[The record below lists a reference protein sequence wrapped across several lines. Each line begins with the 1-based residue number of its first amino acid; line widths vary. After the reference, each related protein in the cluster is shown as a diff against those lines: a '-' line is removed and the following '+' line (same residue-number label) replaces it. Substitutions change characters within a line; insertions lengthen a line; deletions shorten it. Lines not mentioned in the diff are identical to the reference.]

1 MILDDSWSHN
11 PLHCELS
18 FRVPSYNDGNHLFR
32 FVIDSMTCP
41 QECATN
47 SVPTLTHKSI
57 HCLHYIDMNEREK
70 DILFF
75 LDQNMNRTQYGDFLV
90 DDATIWGFGQ
100 DCNVE
105 SKYECIKTRYKSS
118 RIAKITV
125 GSFLMEA
132 LFECAGYREL
142 AV

>member
-1 MILDDSWSHN
+1 MILDDSWSHKQ
-11 PLHCELS
+11 LHYELS

-41 QECATN
+41 QECAIN

-75 LDQNMNRTQYGDFLV
+75 LDHNMNRTQDGDVLV
-90 DDATIWGFGQ
+90 GDATIWCFGQ
-100 DCNVE
+100 ECNVE
-105 SKYECIKTRYKSS
+105 RKYECIEMRYKSS